1 MCIRDRYMGLFEY
14 GDYCLNY
21 GIYFHDVSYFTDQYN
36 CSSEV
41 AALEDLLN
49 SKKGNFADLKQAFD
63 NYFDCQSTTDYLY
76 ENQYH
81 KWLFER
87 LFAEASKFEGRSVAE
102 DSAFFTQMVYPK
114 NSLLYYT
121 GKPKPGVNREWCRHL
136 GDNFKRTLSD
146 SFADLWLYREQAKK
160 VLKGCIDTFS
170 HELCYYV
177 SNKILRFWRDIEN
190 WIERLSGVC
199 LTRRQPT
206 HPKQELAGLHNF

>member
-87 LFAEASKFEGRSVAE
+87 LFAEAS
-102 DSAFFTQMVYPK
+102 
-114 NSLLYYT
+114 
-121 GKPKPGVNREWCRHL
+121 KPKPGVNREWCRHL